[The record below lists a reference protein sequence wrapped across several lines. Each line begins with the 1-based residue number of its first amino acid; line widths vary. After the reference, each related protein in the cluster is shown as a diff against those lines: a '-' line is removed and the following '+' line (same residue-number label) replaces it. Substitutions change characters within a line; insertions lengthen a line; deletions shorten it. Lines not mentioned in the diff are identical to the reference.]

1 MAFKLDGKTLPTDVA
16 FTSKGINYPANW
28 LRLTTLSEKKGI
40 GITEVADEATYDQR
54 FYWSASKARELEDTD
69 AKDADG
75 KLVKDSDGNQVV
87 NKGLKTQWIAA
98 QKTTSSSLL
107 TPYDWYIIRK
117 LEETTAIPATVS
129 KYRDDV
135 RTVCAARETQIKGA
149 TDVTALKALVDGTFD
164 KDGKK
169 TAGLTDWPTP
179 LS

>member
-69 AKDADG
+69 G
-75 KLVKDSDGNQVV
+75 KLVKDADGNQVV

-129 KYRDDV
+129 KFRDDV
-135 RTVCAARETQIKGA
+135 RSACAEREKRIKA
-149 TDVTALKALVDGTFD
+149 ALDVTALKKLIDTTFNSD
-164 KDGKK
+164 DDTK
-169 TAGLTDWPTP
+169 WPVQP
-179 LS
+179 

>member
-75 KLVKDSDGNQVV
+75 KLVKDADGNQVV

-129 KYRDDV
+129 KFRDDV
-135 RTVCAARETQIKGA
+135 RSACAEREKRIKA
-149 TDVTALKALVDGTFD
+149 ALDVTALKKLIDTTFNSD
-164 KDGKK
+164 DDTK
-169 TAGLTDWPTP
+169 WPVQP
-179 LS
+179 